1 MLRVRE
7 EKSGSRLRIGS
18 NKLVRI
24 TSDKLERLRNRR
36 LLSFLPVDT
45 GVSTAAVS
53 AFKIVP
59 PVILNSRVAIN
70 TEVLPDMTGFGYGEF
85 GQGEFGWT

>member
-45 GVSTAAVS
+45 GVSTAAV
-53 AFKIVP
+53 AAIKIIP
-59 PVILNSRVAIN
+59 PSISSSRVSVV
-70 TEVLPDMTGFGYGEF
+70 TELLPDMTGFGYGEF